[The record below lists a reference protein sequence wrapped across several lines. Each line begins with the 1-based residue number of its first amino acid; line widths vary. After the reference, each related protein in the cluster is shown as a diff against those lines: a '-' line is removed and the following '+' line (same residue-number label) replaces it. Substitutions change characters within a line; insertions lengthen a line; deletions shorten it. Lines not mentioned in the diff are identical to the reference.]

1 MQRAAPSRHLSSAL
15 SSWPQMRVDSD
26 LPDHAHQPVA
36 RIEQS
41 DMRASWFEARSG
53 ANPAS
58 SGPISSASANHLRTL
73 GIARLAR
80 SIMLTRQSPTAKAI
94 KRSRCVTALYLIGES
109 KSSVTMAASV
119 TALHHRFSKSP
130 AVIFQQRKRTVANE
144 SRPKAAPSFFSLNEL
159 RHDGANARLPEAH
172 VTERSKAKQQHRPC

>member
-58 SGPISSASANHLRTL
+58 SGPISSASANHSEDPGDCAIGTINHADTPIADGYSNRAVTLRD
-73 GIARLAR
+73 G
-80 SIMLTRQSPTAKAI
+80 
-94 KRSRCVTALYLIGES
+94 
-109 KSSVTMAASV
+109 
-119 TALHHRFSKSP
+119 
-130 AVIFQQRKRTVANE
+130 
-144 SRPKAAPSFFSLNEL
+144 SLPYGRE
-159 RHDGANARLPEAH
+159 
-172 VTERSKAKQQHRPC
+172 